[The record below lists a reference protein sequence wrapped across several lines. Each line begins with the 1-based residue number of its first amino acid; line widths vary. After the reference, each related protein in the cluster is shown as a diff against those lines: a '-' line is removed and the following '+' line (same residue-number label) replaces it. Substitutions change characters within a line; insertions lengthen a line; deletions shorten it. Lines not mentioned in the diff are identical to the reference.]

1 MITDKERLEELKG
14 VVSTWI
20 AFLQEGEFPDVVDEE
35 VEMIERLISTVEEQ
49 AQRLDNMAHVIKL
62 KNKEMRELSNFLK
75 KRNIPLKELS
85 PLITAMKFMEEQQK
99 EIEDRKDFESRRIQ
113 QVNNLIERNK
123 IYKQALKFYAD
134 ERNYEFETIVTDC
147 DIDIEAKILDD
158 GGEKA
163 RQGLKGESQ

>member
-20 AFLQEGEFPDVVDEE
+20 TFLQEGEFPDVVDEE

-75 KRNIPLKELS
+75 KRKIPFKKLS

-99 EIEDRKDFESRRIQ
+99 EIEGRKDFESRRIQ

-123 IYKQALKFYAD
+123 RYSQALDAINLLINQDFWDSD
-134 ERNYEFETIVTDC
+134 ELKSGIKQQ
-147 DIDIEAKILDD
+147 I
-158 GGEKA
+158 EKA
-163 RQGLKGESQ
+163 RQALEGEN

>member
-20 AFLQEGEFPDVVDEE
+20 TFLQEGEFADVVDEE

-99 EIEDRKDFESRRIQ
+99 EIEGRKDFESRRIQ

-123 IYKQALKFYAD
+123 HYKQALDAINLLINQDFWNID
-134 ERNYEFETIVTDC
+134 ELKNGIKQQ
-147 DIDIEAKILDD
+147 I
-158 GGEKA
+158 EKA
-163 RQGLKGESQ
+163 HQELEKLK